1 MVQPGEADLAAA
13 LAAGTIAGALSDV
26 FEAEPLPEG
35 HPLWDAPRHIVTP
48 HLAGYADVYHQQAA
62 PIVAANMADYA
73 AGGVAALKGRLDR

>member
-1 MVQPGEADLAAA
+1 MRRFLALFLLTAPLAAA

-62 PIVAANMADYA
+62 PIVAANMASSDGLIVY
-73 AGGVAALKGRLDR
+73 GL